1 MYGPVAAVIGL
12 ARQAGVAAVAFFV
25 GAINGN
31 LDVMVTHT
39 HANSER
45 ARVAQP
51 REPAQPLVPGGKR
64 KTSAVVPAEELT
76 PEQKV
81 MVRLNRKAT
90 IIRDLAFPAAM
101 SAAVPVAKSIGTA
114 AHKAYQ
120 DWFVRMAG
128 NPSDPVEIVLLQQIT
143 LAHHRVA
150 LLHAQAEQT
159 KSYEATKIYS
169 TAATRLTGEVRRLAL
184 ALKQYREPSG
194 KKQFVVVRQQN
205 VSAGGQQ
212 VAYVDQ
218 SGKPQEQIPF
228 FDDGSEQGRRSLEY
242 APQVPCIPQSQP
254 QAASGRATEPETT
267 GPLDRGGP
275 NAVAARRPC
284 EQAVVEIDGAQNR
297 GRQAPLRRKRSLASK
312 R

>member
-1 MYGPVAAVIGL
+1 MAQSTHGYS
-12 ARQAGVAAVAFFV
+12 
-25 GAINGN
+25 
-31 LDVMVTHT
+31 DVC
-39 HANSER
+39 N
-45 ARVAQP
+45 VAQP

-64 KTSAVVPAEELT
+64 KTSAVVPAQGLT

-81 MVRLNRKAT
+81 LARLNRKAT
-90 IIRDLAFPAAM
+90 IIRNLAFPAAM

-114 AHKAYQ
+114 AYKVYQ

-150 LLHAQAEQT
+150 LLHAEAEQT

-218 SGKPQEQIPF
+218 SGNTRRTDSF
-228 FDDGSEQGRRSLEY
+228 FDRRQRTGNEEAGTCPASNTRHPTRIRDGKRPGGGTGNY
-242 APQVPCIPQSQP
+242 GAP
-254 QAASGRATEPETT
+254 
-267 GPLDRGGP
+267 
-275 NAVAARRPC
+275 
-284 EQAVVEIDGAQNR
+284 
-297 GRQAPLRRKRSLASK
+297 
-312 R
+312 